1 MSRTPRSPRTL
12 GFIALGLAIVCF
24 SLGSTIVKKAGIPG
38 STLAFWRM
46 VLTSVLWS
54 LILWFSERSTIT
66 RADLRRALVP
76 GIIFGLN
83 ITAFFTGVTNT
94 SVANAEFIG
103 TLTPLVL
110 VPAGAIFFKEKINGR
125 ALWFGLISLL
135 GLVIVLFNTPTNSV
149 ATWAGN
155 ITILVAMLLW
165 ASYLLTSRRLRGGDM
180 SVYRI
185 MAAIMPIATLTI
197 LPITLV
203 QGTFTEVTAHSVP
216 YIVLLA
222 VMTGTVAHGM
232 IVYAQHTVP
241 VGTIGILQVAQPA
254 LAVCWAYLLLGQ
266 TIVPIQIV
274 GMVLVV
280 IGLAAV
286 VTVTRRAASPAPEF
300 EAEPL
305 AGPLAEPPR
314 KHR

>member
-1 MSRTPRSPRTL
+1 VSRSPRSPRTL
-12 GFIALGLAIVCF
+12 GFVALGFAIVFF

-38 STLAFWRM
+38 PTLAFWRM
-46 VLTSVLWS
+46 LLTSILWS
-54 LILWFSERSTIT
+54 LILWFTERSTVT
-66 RADLRRALVP
+66 RANLRRALVP
-76 GIIFGLN
+76 GIVFGLN
-83 ITAFFTGVTNT
+83 ITAFFTGVTKT

-125 ALWFGLISLL
+125 ALWFGLISLA
-135 GLVIVLFNTPTNSV
+135 GLVIVLFNVPSNSV

-155 ITILVAMLLW
+155 ITIFAAMLCW
-165 ASYLLTSRRLRGGDM
+165 ATYLLTSRRLRGGDM
-180 SVYRI
+180 SVQRI
-185 MAAIMPIATLTI
+185 MASIMPIAALTI

-203 QGTFTEVTAHSVP
+203 QGNFTQVTAHSVP
-216 YIVLLA
+216 YIVLLS
-222 VMTGTVAHGM
+222 VMTGTLAHGM

-254 LAVCWAYLLLGQ
+254 LAVCWAYLLLDQ

-300 EAEPL
+300 EAEPQVE
-305 AGPLAEPPR
+305 A
-314 KHR
+314 HREQR